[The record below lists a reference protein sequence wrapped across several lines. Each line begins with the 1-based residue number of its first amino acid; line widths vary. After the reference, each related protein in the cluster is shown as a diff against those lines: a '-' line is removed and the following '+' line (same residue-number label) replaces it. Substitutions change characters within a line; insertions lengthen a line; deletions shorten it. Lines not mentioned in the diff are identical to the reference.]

1 MDRASY
7 EAGFRAA
14 QEQNLQQPPE
24 QGNQFLDAVGKTID
38 VVGKTALGLGVA
50 AGAGI
55 AGRRLM
61 RSRGDQVRQNQEQ
74 VAKYVMARDPRKS
87 GVNVRDLSKVNPDA
101 VRRAAAYGKTP
112 EVQYEAPGRIEPQDF
127 SSPEVREARRQQATQ
142 DLLAAQQARTGT
154 YQPEIPGIK
163 GDLMAIRSKEG
174 FDPQMTGEVTPS
186 GPSRPLSAAP
196 DQLSIDFSKK
206 YLSDKGY
213 IDTSEDVGS
222 RLKAKGLGM
231 AGMPG
236 EGPLEIDFEG
246 RRTAIDSPAGEA
258 LLKSAGVTAS
268 EAESYWSNKLRA
280 QGLLEDTSVE
290 VQKSNQPLVSNQ
302 SVEAIDTAA
311 DQEAMRVSRTVQRD
325 PGENLAEFERVQDQL
340 EQRGA
345 SPVEAADTAVAIT
358 EGNEAFTQTDRP
370 LNESSAA
377 RFLANERDEIA
388 SQLAE
393 QGKLITPGRIEKEL
407 GNRLGSEAYK
417 YGPEYTQLKQNIQLG
432 ATYDPELFDNP
443 SKPFVRIAGEEVP
456 TGRVPAT
463 KLERTPYTNEL
474 IAEDVELGLRQPTYM
489 KETAERLQEQAE
501 KKRDWL
507 GSVRLEEA
515 SKNAKLNA
523 ELINTNRQYNETLDY
538 SKELTDF
545 LDSKQGTPEQRT
557 RARKR
562 LDDVNYELDRLDV
575 LSEDLNQAVYGGQSG
590 ARVRGAEKFT
600 EDYIA
605 GLTPPSRLKPGVE
618 EGQRL
623 YFEVD
628 ELSGEPIPG
637 TQELRSERKMVD
649 MAPKGGGGRNVAEF
663 SAGTRDEG
671 VEIDLGSIL
680 REARTP
686 RGQSAREYTKDQF
699 GYRPGTGLTGKA
711 LEGKP
716 FTDDRTQTGRVI
728 TRTGI
733 QKSGPQPG
741 SMKAAVNPYTQ
752 LDDETLGMIS
762 LQGSE
767 ADAANAARILARR
780 RREGYDP
787 STVTG
792 PGQSQRV
799 VSSVALTPEQKQTKI
814 KSMDV
819 SQQIAALQRSGRPD
833 AQQQVQK
840 YIQQLRGGI

>member
-24 QGNQFLDAVGKTID
+24 QGNQFLDAVGKT
-38 VVGKTALGLGVA
+38 ALGLGVA
-50 AGAGI
+50 AGSVI
-55 AGRRLM
+55 AGNRLM
-61 RSRGDQVRQNQEQ
+61 RGRGDQVRQNAEQ
-74 VAKYVMARDPRKS
+74 VAKYVMARDPQKS
-87 GVNVRDLSKVNPDA
+87 GVNVRDLSKIDPDA

-112 EVQYEAPGRIEPQDF
+112 EVQYEAPGRIDSQDF
-127 SSPEVREARRQQATQ
+127 ASPEVREARRQQATQ
-142 DLLAAQQARTGT
+142 DLLAAQQARKGA
-154 YQPEIPGIK
+154 YQLEIPGVK
-163 GDLMAIRSKEG
+163 GDLMVIRSKEG
-174 FDPQMTGEVTPS
+174 FDPQTMGEVTPS
-186 GPSRPLSAAP
+186 APSRPLSAAP
-196 DQLSIDFSKK
+196 DQLSIDFNKK

-213 IDTSEDVGS
+213 IDPGTSTEAQVV
-222 RLKAKGLGM
+222 
-231 AGMPG
+231 
-236 EGPLEIDFEG
+236 
-246 RRTAIDSPAGEA
+246 RRSSVVEQ
-258 LLKSAGVTAS
+258 
-268 EAESYWSNKLRA
+268 SN
-280 QGLLEDTSVE
+280 
-290 VQKSNQPLVSNQ
+290 
-302 SVEAIDTAA
+302 EAIDTAA

-325 PGENLAEFERVQDQL
+325 PGENLAEFEQLQDRL

-407 GNRLGSEAYK
+407 ANRFGSEAYK

-443 SKPFVRIAGEEVP
+443 SKPFVQIAGEEVP

-489 KETAERLQEQAE
+489 EETAGRLREQAE

-557 RARKR
+557 RARQR

-575 LSEDLNQAVYGGQSG
+575 LSEDLNQRVYGGQSG

-618 EGQRL
+618 EGQRVF
-623 YFEVD
+623 FEAD
-628 ELSGEPIPG
+628 EFGQPIPG
-637 TQELRSERKMVD
+637 TQEFRSERKMVD
-649 MAPKGGGGRNVAEF
+649 ADPKGGGGRNVAEF
-663 SAGTRDEG
+663 TAGERLDEEIRAIQSGGRYRDYDETGAAVSRWQDPRTSSTKDGPGVGSTTDIYGVRPDLERQADPERRPSEPRYTKTEIADEAMRLSSASPEG
-671 VEIDLGSIL
+671 DVPVAPDYEAAIESLDSQPKTEASRRSVLMSEAIRKAA
-680 REARTP
+680 REKANRNP
-686 RGQSAREYTKDQF
+686 RGGKIPGELGTLRRSMPEITASDYLGQGPRSRVAGLPPQQRTIPGVTGYDARQRRSQADIAAQQ
-699 GYRPGTGLTGKA
+699 
-711 LEGKP
+711 LESYMK
-716 FTDDRTQTGRVI
+716 RRMTGRSTPLTSEVVI
-728 TRTGI
+728 
-733 QKSGPQPG
+733 QP
-741 SMKAAVNPYTQ
+741 K
-752 LDDETLGMIS
+752 LF
-762 LQGSE
+762 
-767 ADAANAARILARR
+767 
-780 RREGYDP
+780 
-787 STVTG
+787 
-792 PGQSQRV
+792 
-799 VSSVALTPEQKQTKI
+799 
-814 KSMDV
+814 
-819 SQQIAALQRSGRPD
+819 
-833 AQQQVQK
+833 
-840 YIQQLRGGI
+840 